1 MAIPTGWAANKIG
14 NTTYYDAQQVLKVGP
29 GLGGFGLR
37 AKIRIRTNPN
47 TGSYDTYYISPIGSP
62 DLLIYSYSGTTGKIT
77 PNNSNSAASNLYT
90 QIFSGN
96 NRRQLDNLNK
106 GVIKATYA
114 IASST
119 STSTSFQ
126 QLQKQPGYTHL
137 APSVTPIQPGA
148 DPPPPG
154 VDPENLEE
162 ALVVDAEGLK
172 LNQILGD
179 NWANFNQE
187 SIDAALEAAKPKPP
201 EPTAEQL
208 YAQNK
213 PNIYRYPLANLDSV
227 SEIGI
232 KYDFLRIRT
241 VDHIS
246 SLTTDLTGLGSALS
260 RKGTTIEQAAE
271 SAGFG
276 VNLSEKY
283 LNSQRVYDYI
293 ILPMQPNI
301 SSSNSTD
308 WGSDSMNIAQLIGG
322 QLLNNYFGNVAD
334 KGFIDSFK
342 QLIRDT
348 VQQGGNL
355 ADIAVTNKSS
365 IAALLAGSMV
375 NANLLQRS
383 TGTVINPNM
392 EMLFNGP
399 RLRTFNFQFDF
410 TPRFD
415 KEAQEIRKIISTLK
429 YSMAPRRTPGN
440 AFLSAP
446 RIFLLDYIYN
456 GGSNGNDF
464 SSFVRADERG
474 APGGNKERF
483 NFQTHPYLNKIK
495 PCALLDVNVNY
506 TPDGTYMTY
515 KSNGSMTRY
524 SIQLQFAEIE
534 PIYSSDF
541 EEKNGTFNPDSMGY

>member
-14 NTTYYDAQQVLKVGP
+14 NTTYYDAQQILKVGP

-37 AKIRIRTNPN
+37 AKIRIRTNPT
-47 TGSYDTYYISPIGSP
+47 TGNYDTYYISPVGAS
-62 DLLIYSYSGTTGKIT
+62 DLLLYSYSASTGKVT
-77 PNNSNSAASNLYT
+77 PNNSNSAASNLYI

-96 NRRQLDNLNK
+96 NIRQLDNLNK
-106 GVIKATYA
+106 SVVKATYN
-114 IASST
+114 IASQT
-119 STSTSFQ
+119 TPKASFQ
-126 QLQKQPGYTHL
+126 RLQQQPGYTFL
-137 APSVTPIQPGA
+137 APPVTPTQPDA
-148 DPPPPG
+148 LPPPDDIPP
-154 VDPENLEE
+154 DNPEA
-162 ALVVDAEGLK
+162 ALVADAGGLK

-179 NWANFNQE
+179 NWANFNQQ

-201 EPTAEQL
+201 GPTAEQL

-246 SLTTDLTGLGSALS
+246 SLTTDLTGLTSALS
-260 RKGTTIEQAAE
+260 KKGTTIEQAVEAT
-271 SAGFG
+271 GFG
-276 VNLSEKY
+276 VNLTEKY
-283 LNSQRVYDYI
+283 LNSQKVYDYI

-415 KEAQEIRKIISTLK
+415 KEAQEIRRIISTLK
-429 YSMAPRRTPGN
+429 YNMAPRREPGN
-440 AFLSAP
+440 AFLRAP

-474 APGGNKERF
+474 APNGNKERF

-506 TPDGTYMTY
+506 TPDGSYMTY
-515 KSNGSMTRY
+515 QDGSMTSY
-524 SIQLQFAEIE
+524 TVDMQFDELE
-534 PIYSSDF
+534 PIYNEDISQDLES
-541 EEKNGTFNPDSMGY
+541 ESMDY

>member
-14 NTTYYDAQQVLKVGP
+14 NTTYYDAQQILKVGP

-37 AKIRIRTNPN
+37 AKIRIRTNPT
-47 TGSYDTYYISPIGSP
+47 TGNYDTYYISPVGAS
-62 DLLIYSYSGTTGKIT
+62 DLLLYSYSASTGKVT

-96 NRRQLDNLNK
+96 NIRQLDNLNK
-106 GVIKATYA
+106 SVVKATYN
-114 IASST
+114 IASQT
-119 STSTSFQ
+119 TPKASFQ
-126 QLQKQPGYTHL
+126 RLQQQPGYTFL
-137 APSVTPIQPGA
+137 APPVTPTQPDA
-148 DPPPPG
+148 LPPPDDIPP
-154 VDPENLEE
+154 DNPEA
-162 ALVVDAEGLK
+162 ALVADAGGLK

-179 NWANFNQE
+179 NWANFNQQ

-201 EPTAEQL
+201 GPTAEQL

-246 SLTTDLTGLGSALS
+246 SLTTDLTGLTSALS
-260 RKGTTIEQAAE
+260 KKGTTIEQAVEAT
-271 SAGFG
+271 GFG
-276 VNLSEKY
+276 VNLTEKY
-283 LNSQRVYDYI
+283 LNSQKVYDYI

-308 WGSDSMNIAQLIGG
+308 WGSDSMNIALLVGG

-415 KEAQEIRKIISTLK
+415 KEAQEIRRIISTLK
-429 YSMAPRRTPGN
+429 YNMAPRREPGN
-440 AFLSAP
+440 AFLRAP

-474 APGGNKERF
+474 APNGNKERF

-515 KSNGSMTRY
+515 NSNGSMTRY

-534 PIYSSDF
+534 PVYSSDF
-541 EEKNGTFNPDSMGY
+541 EDKNNVFNVDSMGY

>member
-14 NTTYYDAQQVLKVGP
+14 NTTYYDAQQILKVGP
-29 GLGGFGLR
+29 GLGGFGVR
-37 AKIRIRTNPN
+37 AKIRIRTNPT
-47 TGSYDTYYISPIGSP
+47 TGNYDTYYISPVGAS
-62 DLLIYSYSGTTGKIT
+62 DLLLYSYSASTGKVT
-77 PNNSNSAASNLYT
+77 PNNSNSAASNLYI

-96 NRRQLDNLNK
+96 NIRQLDNLNK
-106 GVIKATYA
+106 SVVKATYN
-114 IASST
+114 IASQT
-119 STSTSFQ
+119 TPKASFQ
-126 QLQKQPGYTHL
+126 RLQEQPGYTFL
-137 APSVTPIQPGA
+137 APPVTPTQPDA
-148 DPPPPG
+148 LPPPDDIPP
-154 VDPENLEE
+154 DNPEA
-162 ALVVDAEGLK
+162 ALVADAGGLK

-179 NWANFNQE
+179 NWANFNQQ

-201 EPTAEQL
+201 GPTAEQL

-246 SLTTDLTGLGSALS
+246 SLTTDLTGLTSALS
-260 RKGTTIEQAAE
+260 KKGTTIEQAVEAT
-271 SAGFG
+271 GFG
-276 VNLSEKY
+276 VNLTEKY
-283 LNSQRVYDYI
+283 LNSQKVYDYI

-415 KEAQEIRKIISTLK
+415 KEAQEIRRIISTLK
-429 YSMAPRRTPGN
+429 YNMAPRREPGN
-440 AFLSAP
+440 AFLRAP

-474 APGGNKERF
+474 APNGNKERF

-515 KSNGSMTRY
+515 NSNGSMTRY

-534 PIYSSDF
+534 PVYSSDF
-541 EEKNGTFNPDSMGY
+541 KDKNNVFNIDSMVY

>member
-14 NTTYYDAQQVLKVGP
+14 NTTYYDAQQILKVGP

-37 AKIRIRTNPN
+37 AKIRIRTNPT
-47 TGSYDTYYISPIGSP
+47 TGNYDTYYISPVGSS
-62 DLLIYSYSGTTGKIT
+62 DLLLYSYSASTGKVT
-77 PNNSNSAASNLYT
+77 PNNSNSAASNLYI

-96 NRRQLDNLNK
+96 NIRQLDNLNK
-106 GVIKATYA
+106 SVVKATYN
-114 IASST
+114 IASQT
-119 STSTSFQ
+119 TPKASFQ
-126 QLQKQPGYTHL
+126 RLQQQPGYTFL
-137 APSVTPIQPGA
+137 APPVTPTQPDA
-148 DPPPPG
+148 LPPPDDIPP
-154 VDPENLEE
+154 DNPEA
-162 ALVVDAEGLK
+162 ALVADTGGLK

-179 NWANFNQE
+179 NWANFNQQ

-201 EPTAEQL
+201 GPTAEQL

-246 SLTTDLTGLGSALS
+246 SLTTDLTGLTSALS
-260 RKGTTIEQAAE
+260 KKGTTIEQAVEAT
-271 SAGFG
+271 GFG
-276 VNLSEKY
+276 VNLTEKY
-283 LNSQRVYDYI
+283 LNSQKVYDYI

-415 KEAQEIRKIISTLK
+415 KEAQEIRRIISTLK
-429 YSMAPRRTPGN
+429 YNMAPRREPGN
-440 AFLSAP
+440 AFLRAP

-474 APGGNKERF
+474 APNGNKERF

-515 KSNGSMTRY
+515 NSNGSMTRY

-534 PIYSSDF
+534 PVYSSDF
-541 EEKNGTFNPDSMGY
+541 EDKNNVFNVDSMGY